1 MKRMK
6 KISKIFLVLAM
17 IFSQLSSVVTVLAD
31 EIMTKDL
38 NLNLTYEKDL
48 ELGYVKKYELS
59 YISLAGSYDEDKDYV
74 VEVNTSFTYLD
85 GETESKEMIPV
96 TKTGEELNE
105 TKTKC
110 ELDPI
115 SYLYN
120 GIFKVEVTVK
130 DGNTVVFND
139 DITYTVDSVKSGLVG
154 SLNDGEVDPTLET
167 IGNVSTGEYTVLE
180 KKTYTQNL
188 IIMPGEIS
196 PNSNYR
202 VMNGNTEL
210 YKGLGSG
217 IPSLVIIST
226 TC

>member
-1 MKRMK
+1 MW
-6 KISKIFLVLAM
+6 I
-17 IFSQLSSVVTVLAD
+17 
-31 EIMTKDL
+31 
-38 NLNLTYEKDL
+38 
-48 ELGYVKKYELS
+48 
-59 YISLAGSYDEDKDYV
+59 GS
-74 VEVNTSFTYLD
+74 
-85 GETESKEMIPV
+85 
-96 TKTGEELNE
+96 
-105 TKTKC
+105 
-110 ELDPI
+110 I

-217 IPSLVIIST
+217 IPSLVINGTST
-226 TC
+226 DTGTLMSGTYNTSDIITIYELGKMR